1 MKSVIASAFS
11 YLSVNST
18 SMAYLAVIGSAKV
31 NGVAEL
37 HSELVKTTIMKDF
50 VEFFGPSKF
59 GNVTNGITP
68 R

>member
-1 MKSVIASAFS
+1 
-11 YLSVNST
+11 
-18 SMAYLAVIGSAKV
+18 MAYLAVIGSAKV